1 VNADEIVT
9 PLART
14 TTARRVAET
23 LRDHILSG
31 RLAPGTPLRE
41 TQLSASLGVSRN
53 TLREALRG
61 LAEQGL
67 VTHRPHHGVVV
78 TDLTEDDV
86 ADLYRLRSVVELAAL
101 PAIATNAEGLERLQ
115 VSILQ
120 FGRALAR
127 HDYVG
132 ALEHDFGFHGAI
144 VAALGS
150 RRIDETYARAQA
162 ELRPA
167 LLRLDSVYADP
178 SQVADHRRIH
188 DALREQ
194 RVRRA
199 SELLDRHLRNA
210 QTHVQEL
217 LRERSAA

>member
-101 PAIATNAEGLERLQ
+101 PAIATNAEGLER
-115 VSILQ
+115 SSTTSAST
-120 FGRALAR
+120 GR
-127 HDYVG
+127 
-132 ALEHDFGFHGAI
+132 
-144 VAALGS
+144 S
-150 RRIDETYARAQA
+150 
-162 ELRPA
+162 
-167 LLRLDSVYADP
+167 
-178 SQVADHRRIH
+178 SQ
-188 DALREQ
+188 
-194 RVRRA
+194 
-199 SELLDRHLRNA
+199 
-210 QTHVQEL
+210 
-217 LRERSAA
+217 RSAAGASTRRTHGPRPSFGQRCSDLTRCTPIPRRSRTTGGSTTRCGSSVSDGRPSCSIATYGTRRPTSRSSSANGRRRELPVILAPGTS